1 MLLLHQMENLPK
13 IKLIYLVNILYH
25 PNLAYFTFHH
35 LFYDF
40 KIHQLRSSDTKLMI
54 DIDAMLNIDNSR
66 LVFYLSCIIN
76 PYPDYIFN
84 EKMIAVVG

>member
-1 MLLLHQMENLPK
+1 
-13 IKLIYLVNILYH
+13 
-25 PNLAYFTFHH
+25 
-35 LFYDF
+35 
-40 KIHQLRSSDTKLMI
+40 MI